1 MSILLSVEIALS
13 AASGAI
19 HAAEILITGISGL
32 LHDMFKNIDYC
43 LLRRLILLRII
54 GRVSLK

>member
-19 HAAEILITGISGL
+19 HAAEILIMGISGL
-32 LHDMFKNIDYC
+32 LHAMFKNI
-43 LLRRLILLRII
+43 LITVYFVALFF
-54 GRVSLK
+54 